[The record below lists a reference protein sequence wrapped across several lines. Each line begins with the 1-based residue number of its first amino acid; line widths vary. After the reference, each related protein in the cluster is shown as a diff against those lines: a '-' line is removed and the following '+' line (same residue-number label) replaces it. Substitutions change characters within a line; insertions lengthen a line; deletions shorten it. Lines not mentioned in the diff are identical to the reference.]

1 MPVGGFYWY
10 EYSLL
15 AILISFLLISGL
27 FDALMG
33 ILEVA
38 FHFILSLDLILP
50 CSSNS
55 CKQKLRMNV
64 NVDLYLLLDA

>member
-1 MPVGGFYWY
+1 MY
-10 EYSLL
+10 EYSLPTV
-15 AILISFLLISGL
+15 LISFMLISSL

-50 CSSNS
+50 CSFDSF
-55 CKQKLRMNV
+55 KQNLRMNV
-64 NVDLYLLLDA
+64 NVDLYFLLDA